1 MTATAMGHMIQQ
13 PPAST
18 VAAPHA
24 PSEFASRP
32 CWTCRQR
39 RVVCD
44 TRLPH
49 CVKCTKSGRECLG
62 YGEKKPVIWV
72 TGMASRGKMAG
83 RTTFAPPSAAASAG
97 SPSISSMMVKKPL
110 IEQPSNEPDMR
121 HLEYFLHRCCSECV
135 IYDSENPFKRFVTLI
150 PQNEAL
156 RHVIIALSASHR
168 RNSNLG
174 ALTLPGKRREI
185 MMDGLVHEQKAIKG
199 LREAIAKNDQHE
211 AIVALVLLF
220 IWNDALQQEGR
231 QSWRHHLH
239 AMRALINSRR
249 NTPGWNSFF
258 GAYFEETYAIL
269 SIFGATLSKQYRSDV
284 CEVFNESEL
293 PAVLQRAEGSSWTGC
308 PAELLQVLCDVNR
321 GVESE
326 SLGLISKFSCSQWAA
341 KHHETASV
349 TMRTHLAE
357 AYRGAISVYALRVLS
372 REVVREDVTAVVGRG
387 ILHLRQIPSDDT
399 HFKGILWPAF
409 VLGAEATDLVHRA
422 VILEIFQNLSRL
434 LQTWAVNQATIILQ
448 EIWANADQPSIIP
461 QSWLQHVRD
470 KGLELFL
477 V

>member
-1 MTATAMGHMIQQ
+1 MVPMIQQ
-13 PPAST
+13 QVSSP
-18 VAAPHA
+18 

-83 RTTFAPPSAAASAG
+83 RTTFAPSAPASTASVG
-97 SPSISSMMVKKPL
+97 PANLSNTMMVKRP
-110 IEQPSNEPDMR
+110 
-121 HLEYFLHRCCSECV
+121 FECV
-135 IYDSENPFKRFVTLI
+135 IYDSENPFKRFITLI

-168 RNSNLG
+168 RNSNG
-174 ALTLPGKRREI
+174 AITLSSKKHEI

-231 QSWRHHLH
+231 QSWRYHLR

-258 GAYFEETYAIL
+258 GSYFEETYAIL
-269 SIFGATLSKQYRSDV
+269 SIFGATLSKQYKSDV
-284 CEVFNESEL
+284 CDVFSGSEL

-321 GVESE
+321 GVETE
-326 SLGLISKFSCSQWAA
+326 SLLLIDKFSCSQWAA
-341 KHHETASV
+341 KHHESASV
-349 TMRTHLAE
+349 IMRTHLAE
-357 AYRGAISVYALRVLS
+357 AYRGAISVYALRVLG
-372 REVVREDVTAVVGRG
+372 RDVVRENVSFVVGQA
-387 ILHLRQIPSDDT
+387 ISHLRQIPADDT

-409 VLGAEATDLVHRA
+409 ILGAESTDLVHRA

-448 EIWANADQPSIIP
+448 EIWSNADDPSINP

>member
-1 MTATAMGHMIQQ
+1 MVPMIRQQ
-13 PPAST
+13 VSSP
-18 VAAPHA
+18 

-83 RTTFAPPSAAASAG
+83 RTTFAPNAKTNAAAAAAAAAG
-97 SPSISSMMVKKPL
+97 AGPANFGNNLMVKRPL
-110 IEQPSNEPDMR
+110 SEPRNELDMR

-135 IYDSENPFKRFVTLI
+135 IYDSENPFKRFITLI

-168 RNSNLG
+168 RNSNG
-174 ALTLPGKRREI
+174 AITLPSKKHDI
-185 MMDGLVHEQKAIKG
+185 MMDGLLHEQKAIQG

-231 QSWRHHLH
+231 QSWRYHLH
-239 AMRALINSRR
+239 AMRALIKSRR

-258 GAYFEETYAIL
+258 GKYFEETYAIL
-269 SIFGATLSKQYRSDV
+269 SIFGSTLSKHYQSDV
-284 CEVFNESEL
+284 CEVFDESDL

-321 GVESE
+321 GIETE
-326 SLGLISKFSCSQWAA
+326 SLTLIDQFNCSQWAA

-349 TMRTHLAE
+349 IMRTHLAE
-357 AYRGAISVYALRVLS
+357 AYRGAISVYALRVLG
-372 REVVREDVTAVVGRG
+372 RDVVRDNVSFVVGRG
-387 ILHLRQIPSDDT
+387 ISHLRQIPAEDT

-409 VLGAEATDLVHRA
+409 VLGAESTDLVHRA

-448 EIWANADQPSIIP
+448 EIWANADEQPSINP

>member
-1 MTATAMGHMIQQ
+1 MVPMIRQQ
-13 PPAST
+13 VSSP
-18 VAAPHA
+18 

-83 RTTFAPPSAAASAG
+83 RTTFAPNSNSNSNPSTNANANAVAVAAAASP
-97 SPSISSMMVKKPL
+97 SP
-110 IEQPSNEPDMR
+110 
-121 HLEYFLHRCCSECV
+121 
-135 IYDSENPFKRFVTLI
+135 ENFGKSLM
-150 PQNEAL
+150 NEAL

-168 RNSNLG
+168 RNSNG
-174 ALTLPGKRREI
+174 AITLSSRKREF
-185 MMDGLVHEQKAIKG
+185 MLDGLVHEQKAIKG

-231 QSWRHHLH
+231 QSWRYHLH

-258 GAYFEETYAIL
+258 GNYFEETYAIL
-269 SIFGATLSKQYRSDV
+269 SIFGSTLSKHYQSDV

-293 PAVLQRAEGSSWTGC
+293 PVVLTRAEGSSWTGC

-321 GVESE
+321 GVETE
-326 SLGLISKFSCSQWAA
+326 SLTLIDKFNCSQWAA

-349 TMRTHLAE
+349 IMRTHLAE
-357 AYRGAISVYALRVLS
+357 AYRGAISVYALRVLG
-372 REVVREDVTAVVGRG
+372 RDVVRENVSLVVGRA
-387 ILHLRQIPSDDT
+387 ISHLRQIPAEDT

-409 VLGAEATDLVHRA
+409 VLGAESTDPVHRA

-434 LQTWAVNQATIILQ
+434 LQTWAVNQAAIILQ
-448 EIWANADQPSIIP
+448 EIWSNADQQPSINP
-461 QSWLQHVRD
+461 QSWLKHVRD

>member
-1 MTATAMGHMIQQ
+1 MTTAVAPLIQQ
-13 PPAST
+13 VSSP
-18 VAAPHA
+18 

-49 CVKCTKSGRECLG
+49 CAKCSKSGRECLG

-83 RTTFAPPSAAASAG
+83 RTTFAPHAAAAAAAASAG
-97 SPSISSMMVKKPL
+97 PANLSSTMMLKRPL
-110 IEQPSNEPDMR
+110 AEARNEPDMR
-121 HLEYFLHRCCSECV
+121 HLEYFLYRCCSECV
-135 IYDSENPFKRFVTLI
+135 IYDSENPFKRFITLI

-156 RHVIIALSASHR
+156 RHVIIALSVSHR
-168 RNSNLG
+168 RNSAG
-174 ALTLPGKRREI
+174 AITLSTKKREI

-231 QSWRHHLH
+231 QSWRYHLR
-239 AMRALINSRR
+239 AMRALISARR
-249 NTPGWNSFF
+249 HTPGWNSFF
-258 GAYFEETYAIL
+258 GSYFEETYAIL
-269 SIFGATLSKQYRSDV
+269 SIFGATLSKHYQSDV
-284 CEVFNESEL
+284 CDVFSESEL

-321 GVESE
+321 GVETE
-326 SLGLISKFSCSQWAA
+326 SLTLIDQFSCSQWAA
-341 KHHETASV
+341 KHRESASV
-349 TMRTHLAE
+349 IMRTHLAE
-357 AYRGAISVYALRVLS
+357 AYRGAISVYALRVLG
-372 REVVREDVTAVVGRG
+372 REVVRENVSSVVGRA
-387 ILHLRQIPSDDT
+387 ISHLRQIPPEDT

-409 VLGAEATDLVHRA
+409 VLGAESTDLVHRA
-422 VILEIFQNLSRL
+422 VILEIFQNLSSL

-448 EIWANADQPSIIP
+448 EIWSDADEPTIIP